1 MAFTYVLS
9 TDRGKVRLMI
19 PDRTASDPIFDDDEI
34 DAFLTIEGGNIKRAT
49 AMALETIA
57 ADQVLVLKVIT
68 LMDLRT
74 DGAAVSRELLK
85 RAADLRSQAE
95 ADEASDE
102 GGAFD
107 IAEMVVDPFT
117 ERERTWKEMQRG
129 L

>member
-1 MAFTYVLS
+1 MAFNYVLS

-19 PDRTASDPIFDDDEI
+19 PDRVTPNHIFEDDEI
-34 DAFLTIEGGNIKRAT
+34 DVFLSIEGSNIKRAT

-74 DGAAVSRELLK
+74 DGAAVGRELLK
-85 RAADLRSQAE
+85 RAADLRKQADF
-95 ADEASDE
+95 DESAED

-117 ERERTWKEMQRG
+117 ERERIWKETQRG